1 MKDIMNQLIDMEQEM
16 IALKEENRKLKEES
30 KKFEDRAAY
39 FAYWVEDLQLENNID
54 VETREAEVQ
63 AFVELKRQYGKY
75 LPSEALGRLEY
86 KIRDLYRTLEIARE
100 EHRLTPANSY
110 RLR

>member
-1 MKDIMNQLIDMEQEM
+1 MQEIMNQLVDIEQEI
-16 IALKEENRKLKEES
+16 IALKEENLRLKEEN

-86 KIRDLYRTLEIARE
+86 KIRDLYKYLEELRE
-100 EHRLTPANSY
+100 EHINYISKGTHR
-110 RLR
+110 